1 MFKKLKIENEFN
13 TQHYYTV
20 PNRIQLL
27 MQGTLIVSAHAMCM
41 LPSETSIETELLLV
55 SNSIRVFR
63 DTVVMSNIDDM
74 ATRSTL
80 MSDE

>member
-1 MFKKLKIENEFN
+1 
-13 TQHYYTV
+13 
-20 PNRIQLL
+20 
-27 MQGTLIVSAHAMCM
+27 MQGTLIVSAHVMCM